1 MFVIS
6 FRNTDKNNLL
16 FVCNHEEWIEP
27 KKTMKNARRG
37 KMRIF
42 GKPNDVELEI
52 KLVDLFYFR
61 WKLFNTIYKNG
72 K

>member
-1 MFVIS
+1 
-6 FRNTDKNNLL
+6 
-16 FVCNHEEWIEP
+16 
-27 KKTMKNARRG
+27 MKNARRG

-61 WKLFNTIYKNG
+61 
-72 K
+72 